1 MKDLMFK
8 IVCEAMQLRA
18 DDDIDTLDDNIR
30 RLELSIDILKDK
42 LDRFHRD
49 IN

>member
-1 MKDLMFK
+1 MKDLIFK

-30 RLELSIDILKDK
+30 RLELSINVLKDK
-42 LDRFHRD
+42 LERFYRD
-49 IN
+49 VN

>member
-1 MKDLMFK
+1 MFK

-30 RLELSIDILKDK
+30 RLELSIEILKDK
-42 LDRFHRD
+42 LYRFYH
-49 IN
+49 N

>member
-8 IVCEAMQLRA
+8 IVCEAMQLRE

-42 LDRFHRD
+42 LDRFYRD
-49 IN
+49 IK

>member
-1 MKDLMFK
+1 MFK

-30 RLELSIDILKDK
+30 RLELSIEILKDK
-42 LDRFHRD
+42 LDRFYH
-49 IN
+49 N